1 LLGKSLLI
9 SGEKKRSE
17 MMKQILILTCMT
29 ALALALTGCDNG
41 AEQRAELDRVKAEL
55 ESLKAALEETEGE
68 RDTLKVRMDTV
79 AQTRDQLQEQ
89 VNELTSSRDEL
100 RKQVNE
106 LTGSR
111 DKSQE
116 QLTELTKS
124 CDQLQEQL
132 TELTSSRDQLRKQAS
147 ELTKSRDAAVA
158 KAQKAQERIDELTA
172 QLQAETEKVRD
183 LQDKPT
189 VTNEAR
195 DSGQAPKDEASKGPT
210 IHSFDTSRPQIRAG
224 QSSTLSWQVSNADR
238 IRIEPGIGSVSILGS
253 KAVKPSATTTYTLIA
268 TNEEGE
274 SRETLR
280 VEVGERPAVQSEV
293 GEPPAIHSLDATR
306 P

>member
-1 LLGKSLLI
+1 LFGKSLLI

-17 MMKQILILTCMT
+17 MMKQILILTCTM

-55 ESLKAALEETEGE
+55 EGLKATLERTESE
-68 RDTLKVRMDTV
+68 RADLKVRMDTV

-89 VNELTSSRDEL
+89 VNELA
-100 RKQVNE
+100 
-106 LTGSR
+106 GSR

-124 CDQLQEQL
+124 RDRLQEQL
-132 TELTSSRDQLRKQAS
+132 TELTGSRDQLRKQVS

-183 LQDKPT
+183 LQDQPI
-189 VTNEAR
+189 VTDEAR
-195 DSGQAPKDEASKGPT
+195 DSGQAPRDETSKLPT

-224 QSSTLSWQVSNADR
+224 QSSSLSWQVSNADR
-238 IRIEPGIGSVSILGS
+238 IRIEPGIGSVSTLGS
-253 KAVKPSATTTYTLIA
+253 KAVEPSTTTTYTLIA
-268 TNEEGE
+268 TNEAGE
-274 SRETLR
+274 SRETRR
-280 VEVGERPAVQSEV
+280 VEVGERPA
-293 GEPPAIHSLDATR
+293 A
-306 P
+306 